1 MMIGTFDER
10 RSSLATSKPDP
21 SGSITSRSTRSGRVS
36 VAVASAEAAVPATD
50 VSKPSRAR
58 ASESGGDRFLV
69 LDEEDPA
76 LPSDLHPLSYTHPRL
91 LTRRWRSP
99 VRPGGSRR
107 RSGAEDVP
115 RRPRG
120 ESQGP
125 PRRRA
130 ALSAGDEAA
139 PHSFLCV
146 VADAAP
152 ERVADALLEPGSQRR
167 RAAGD
172 QDAGLPALP
181 AAADPEVVGFVAAV
195 ADDELHEAGPRLRR
209 ERDPSVDLTHPDG
222 LRGAGPDRRDCERRG
237 RTAAANRIPTVFF
250 IWAISFVCRLGGLVV
265 VGAVAR
271 RRVVVVSSAVVVGAA
286 VRARAVVVAVAIFA
300 LPRAAVRAR
309 AVVVVTV
316 VGRGAA
322 GAARVVRVLGLVART
337 ADVLAGRGAD
347 GRRGLR
353 PGRGR
358 FVRRRARRGEATGR
372 VVRDGTTRERA
383 ACGEQHEGRQP
394 DDQLAHCSSFWHG
407 HRVAND
413 LPRAGQARS
422 RGAESL
428 G

>member
-10 RSSLATSKPDP
+10 RTSLATSKPDP

-36 VAVASAEAAVPATD
+36 AAVASAEAAVPATD

-58 ASESGGDRFLV
+58 ASESGVVIDSSSSTRRIRRFL
-69 LDEEDPA
+69 PICM
-76 LPSDLHPLSYTHPRL
+76 SL
-91 LTRRWRSP
+91 LYPQTSR
-99 VRPGGSRR
+99 GG
-107 RSGAEDVP
+107 P
-115 RRPRG
+115 G

-265 VGAVAR
+265 VGAA
-271 RRVVVVSSAVVVGAA
+271 G
-286 VRARAVVVAVAIFA
+286 RARAVVVAVAIFA

-353 PGRGR
+353 LGRGR

>member
-1 MMIGTFDER
+1 MKLPRIP
-10 RSSLATSKPDP
+10 SSAWSLTPHQNEQRTP
-21 SGSITSRSTRSGRVS
+21 FLSRAVS
-36 VAVASAEAAVPATD
+36 VAARPGIKTLVFQRFPPPRTQKSWASSPRLRTTNFT
-50 VSKPSRAR
+50 R
-58 ASESGGDRFLV
+58 
-69 LDEEDPA
+69 PA
-76 LPSDLHPLSYTHPRL
+76 L
-91 LTRRWRSP
+91 
-99 VRPGGSRR
+99 
-107 RSGAEDVP
+107 
-115 RRPRG
+115 
-120 ESQGP
+120 
-125 PRRRA
+125 
-130 ALSAGDEAA
+130 
-139 PHSFLCV
+139 
-146 VADAAP
+146 
-152 ERVADALLEPGSQRR
+152 
-167 RAAGD
+167 
-172 QDAGLPALP
+172 
-181 AAADPEVVGFVAAV
+181 GFVAS
-195 ADDELHEAGPRLRR
+195 EIR
-209 ERDPSVDLTHPDG
+209 PSTSLTRTVCAAPAPIVG
-222 LRGAGPDRRDCERRG
+222 IASAAAA
-237 RTAAANRIPTVFF
+237 TAAANRIPTVFF

-271 RRVVVVSSAVVVGAA
+271 PRLVVVSSAVVVGAA
-286 VRARAVVVAVAIFA
+286 VRARAVVVAVAIVA
-300 LPRAAVRAR
+300 LQRAAVRAR

-353 PGRGR
+353 LGRGR

-407 HRVAND
+407 HSVAND